1 MHFVETIILSDMNKI
16 LNATASASL
25 GTSSYEAPTAE
36 PVGVTMEGVLCTSGS
51 VEGWKETE
59 IIDW

>member
-1 MHFVETIILSDMNKI
+1 MNKI
-16 LNATASASL
+16 QNATASASL
-25 GTSSYEAPTAE
+25 STSSYVTPTAE